1 MGVKKLVKKIVKF
14 LNLSEFKTK
23 GKRKSLRILLCK
35 LKKKRMQVLKELL
48 QDMDKK
54 REKELQEELQLI
66 ALHIEKVENK
76 LTSLEA

>member
-1 MGVKKLVKKIVKF
+1 MGVKKLIKKIVKF
-14 LNLSEFKTK
+14 LNLSEFQTK
-23 GKRKSLRILLCK
+23 GKKNSLRTLLCK

-54 REKELQEELQLI
+54 REKELQEELKLI